1 MQNAIALYIAATTE
15 AELVAAYEAM
25 VEVYAADT
33 DLPDDADFESG
44 VDQLLSDMGMPSFAQ
59 RQNEVQA

>member
-25 VEVYAADT
+25 VEVYAADA

-44 VDQLLSDMGMPSFAQ
+44 VDKLLNDMGLPSFDQ